1 MNKKLATLFFIGIS
15 AIGTSYC
22 QNKSSK
28 ETQTTNEKIN
38 EYQIQKSETQWK
50 ETLSYESF
58 CVLREK
64 GTEYAFTGKYYD
76 FHEKGIYLCAGCD
89 NELFDSQTKYN
100 SGSGWP
106 SYFKPINKNAV
117 EIQIDTDLGIE
128 REEIVCKNC
137 GGHLGHRFNDG
148 PKPTGMRY
156 CINSLA
162 LNFKKK
168 EK

>member
-1 MNKKLATLFFIGIS
+1 MNKKLTTLFFVGIS
-15 AIGTSYC
+15 AIGITYC
-22 QNKSSK
+22 QDKPNTESS
-28 ETQTTNEKIN
+28 N
-38 EYQIQKSETQWK
+38 EYKVEKTEDEWK

-76 FHEKGIYLCAGCD
+76 FHEIGIYLCAGCG

-128 REEIVCKNC
+128 REEILCKKC
-137 GGHLGHRFNDG
+137 GSHLGHRFNDG

-162 LNFKKK
+162 LDFIKK
-168 EK
+168 EE

>member
-1 MNKKLATLFFIGIS
+1 MNKKLVTLFFIGIS

-22 QNKSSK
+22 QNISN
-28 ETQTTNEKIN
+28 EELQTIDKKIN
-38 EYQIQKSETQWK
+38 EYKVQKSETQWK
-50 ETLSYESF
+50 ETLSYDAF

-76 FHEKGIYLCAGCD
+76 FHEKGIYLCAGCG

-106 SYFKPINKNAV
+106 SYFKPINKHAV
-117 EIQIDTDLGIE
+117 EIQIDTKFGIE
-128 REEIVCKNC
+128 REEIVCKKC

-168 EK
+168 EE